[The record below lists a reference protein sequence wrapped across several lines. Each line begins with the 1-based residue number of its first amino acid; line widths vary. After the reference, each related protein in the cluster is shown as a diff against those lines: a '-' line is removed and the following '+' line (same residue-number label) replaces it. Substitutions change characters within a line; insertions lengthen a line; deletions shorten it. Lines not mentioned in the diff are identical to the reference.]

1 MIQIDWGYT
10 LGLLLVVGGAVVLLG
25 IGLRWVVT
33 ELPKRWPKQSST
45 LTDPEQPH
53 VRSAYEPPPPGA
65 VDWVKDISRA
75 MGSADAADTLECLT
89 LGYTRDQ
96 AQRQRIADLEEIR
109 EAQP

>member
-10 LGLLLVVGGAVVLLG
+10 LGLLLIVGGAVVLLG
-25 IGLRWVVT
+25 MGLRWAVT
-33 ELPKRWPKQSST
+33 ELPKRWPKPSPT

-53 VRSAYEPPPPGA
+53 VRSADEPPPPGG
-65 VDWVKDISRA
+65 VDWVMDIANA